1 MDIPGHF
8 RICLT
13 ASKEM
18 VDGSLPVFAEVAEM
32 MQRSAASSMMV
43 KYATLNGG

>member
-1 MDIPGHF
+1 MDVPGHF

-18 VDGSLPVFAEVAEM
+18 FERSLPVFAEVAELM
-32 MQRSAASSMMV
+32 R
-43 KYATLNGG
+43 KER